1 MKKTSRSILLITIM
15 AFLLFTLTGC
25 GGNKLVATTS
35 SEYGDEK
42 MEITFNKDD
51 TPKKIVWTIKA
62 EDTADA
68 KEITEEF
75 KEDIKGIDGAKVKR
89 NGKKVVLTMK
99 YEAFIEYLDIDID
112 TDISRDEFEE
122 MLEILGFEI
131 E

>member
-35 SEYGDEK
+35 SEFGDEK

-51 TPKKIVWTIKA
+51 TPKKIVWTIKT

-75 KEDIKGIDGAKVKR
+75 KEDIKDIDGAKVKR

-99 YEAFIEYLDIDID
+99 YEAFIEYLDVDID